1 MICLRQG
8 RIDDAFALSR
18 LIYSSAPDLLPYL
31 FDGEANA
38 LSYLMKACGGDDGQY
53 SASRHTIAVGNT
65 KGAMNVEKCL
75 ACMTL
80 WSNDMP
86 ASFHVATLNSLT
98 EFLSHSQIQH
108 LLNINPILSQVFRAP
123 LAHQLCIGH
132 LAVDKDNKGQGIGKK
147 LIAYAIKQAR
157 LMSKTT
163 IVLDVDN
170 QNDEALSFYSNCNF
184 TSVNETV
191 FKPSCQTFL
200 RLHYCL

>member
-8 RIDDAFALSR
+8 RKDDAFALSR

-38 LSYLMKACGGDDGQY
+38 LSYLMKACGGADGQY
-53 SASRHTIAVGNT
+53 SASRHTLATVNV
-65 KGAMNVEKCL
+65 KGAQKCL

-98 EFLSHSQIQH
+98 DFLSHSQIQH
-108 LLNINPILSQVFRAP
+108 LLNINPLLSQVFRAP
-123 LAHQLCIGH
+123 LKHQLCIGH

-163 IVLDVDN
+163 LVLDVDK
-170 QNDEALSFYSNCNF
+170 QNDEALNFYLNCNF
-184 TSVNETV
+184 KSVTESV
-191 FKPSCQTFL
+191 FKPSDQTFL
-200 RLHYCL
+200 RLHYRL